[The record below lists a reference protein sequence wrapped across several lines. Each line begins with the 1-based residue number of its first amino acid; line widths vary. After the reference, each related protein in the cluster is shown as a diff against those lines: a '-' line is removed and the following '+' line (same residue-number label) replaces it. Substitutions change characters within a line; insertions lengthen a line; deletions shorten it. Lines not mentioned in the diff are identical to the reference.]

1 MKAHSKRNDIQGL
14 RAVAIFSV
22 LLFHLKPKLFPNGF
36 LGVDIF
42 FVLSGYLMSW
52 ILSRESVISGS
63 VIFNFYVRRFKRIV
77 PLYALMLIIL
87 TLITPLIFIPTD
99 IPHFE
104 TDLKWA
110 LPFAENMQNVLKK
123 YDYWEQV
130 IIFIVYIF
138 MIFVFKGVQFSSP
151 PSCVVSRSRDSILSN
166 RSFYHD
172 NPSKLFEIEYIL
184 KYLDSS
190 RVWQFLVGTIFFELE
205 VQSNEEVKESNDLEK
220 LLEESEGEEK
230 EDEESKVEKSNSFV
244 IFSIPITLILV
255 VISISP
261 SLFGGVIDRQLVT
274 FLTGVLLLIGS
285 HSQNFLLA
293 NRVFVYIGDLSYLVY
308 LSHWP
313 VIILYKYHYD
323 ISDLAITDCIVC
335 LLLSFS
341 FSIAL
346 HHSFEQFFITSST
359 RIASIFVFMT
369 YSIILILLWT
379 NSLQHISE
387 AASKLKIEVKAN
399 SSVII
404 PSEETIREAIAWNAR
419 ENKIVYF
426 NPYPGK
432 LRDFEAETWTNF
444 TQEPD
449 LRGIW
454 KGNGSAKVLLI
465 GNSWGYRAYPVL
477 LKLFNL
483 RFDTFRLFTRSAAVI
498 LGYDKKPDYSAAYR
512 IILEKY
518 QPDITFIICSDSGGK
533 MVSPVRVNLSHDEVM
548 KNAQWSIDIIRNN
561 SGLVVLDYQY
571 MVPRLEE
578 APAYTI
584 QKRLLKRNFNFTDL
598 KRSYEGYEDIHKFE
612 IMRSDALIGE
622 NLVKNKVERP
632 FCEEKNVCYFYN
644 QTNLHSY
651 FGDLSH
657 LSSEGL
663 KLFEP
668 GYSKIIEE
676 FIKK

>member
-1 MKAHSKRNDIQGL
+1 
-14 RAVAIFSV
+14 
-22 LLFHLKPKLFPNGF
+22 
-36 LGVDIF
+36 
-42 FVLSGYLMSW
+42 
-52 ILSRESVISGS
+52 
-63 VIFNFYVRRFKRIV
+63 
-77 PLYALMLIIL
+77 
-87 TLITPLIFIPTD
+87 
-99 IPHFE
+99 
-104 TDLKWA
+104 
-110 LPFAENMQNVLKK
+110 MQNVLKK

-130 IIFIVYIF
+130 FNSPLLLHAWSLGVEIQYYLIVPFIMIIHR
-138 MIFVFKGVQFSSP
+138 
-151 PSCVVSRSRDSILSN
+151 SC
-166 RSFYHD
+166 
-172 NPSKLFEIEYIL
+172 
-184 KYLDSS
+184 
-190 RVWQFLVGTIFFELE
+190 GTQKMKIAWIITIIG

-255 VISISP
+255 
-261 SLFGGVIDRQLVT
+261 VT

-323 ISDLAITDCIVC
+323 ISDLAITV
-335 LLLSFS
+335 
-341 FSIAL
+341 
-346 HHSFEQFFITSST
+346 
-359 RIASIFVFMT
+359 
-369 YSIILILLWT
+369 
-379 NSLQHISE
+379 
-387 AASKLKIEVKAN
+387 KIEVKAN

-632 FCEEKNVCYFYN
+632 FCEEKNVIRA
-644 QTNLHSY
+644 
-651 FGDLSH
+651 G
-657 LSSEGL
+657 
-663 KLFEP
+663 LFEDN
-668 GYSKIIEE
+668 
-676 FIKK
+676 